1 MDDILEYENLV
12 RKIISKYNYYG
23 DYEDLYQVGMMGL
36 MKALKNYK
44 YEGAKFSTY
53 AYQYIIGEV
62 TTFIRENNSV
72 KISKDIIRLS
82 KVIDKCREVLYQ
94 KLGRT
99 PTDLEVSL
107 MTEIS
112 EEKIAEIKEVMQQV
126 ESLDYVN
133 EENSENVYNSIS
145 VDDHN
150 LDSSYLDLKNELNN
164 LEQEER
170 DLIYKRY
177 YEGYTQSELSKSL
190 GMSQVQIS
198 RKESKVLEKLK
209 VKL

>member
-1 MDDILEYENLV
+1 MDDILQYENLV

-44 YEGAKFSTY
+44 YKGAKFSTY

-62 TTFIRENNSV
+62 TSFIRENNPI
-72 KISKDIIRLS
+72 KISKDVIRLS
-82 KVIDKCREVLYQ
+82 KEINKCREVLYQ

-107 MTEIS
+107 ITEID
-112 EEKIAEIKEVMQQV
+112 EEKIAEIREVMKQV

-133 EENSENVYNSIS
+133 EENSESVYNSIS
-145 VDDHN
+145 VDDYN
-150 LDSSYLDLKNELNN
+150 LDSTHLDLQNELNN
-164 LEQEER
+164 LEKEER

-177 YEGYTQSELSKSL
+177 YEGYTQSELSEYL

>member
-1 MDDILEYENLV
+1 MDDILQYENLV

-62 TTFIRENNSV
+62 TSFIRENNPI
-72 KISKDIIRLS
+72 KISKDVVRLS
-82 KVIDKCREVLYQ
+82 KEINKCREVLYQ

-107 MTEIS
+107 ITEID
-112 EEKIAEIKEVMQQV
+112 EDKIAEIREVMKQV

-133 EENSENVYNSIS
+133 EENSESVYNSIS
-145 VDDHN
+145 VDDYN
-150 LDSSYLDLKNELNN
+150 LDSTHLDLQNELNN

-177 YEGYTQSELSKSL
+177 YEGYTQSELSEYL

>member
-1 MDDILEYENLV
+1 MDDILQYENLV

-62 TTFIRENNSV
+62 TSFIRENNPI
-72 KISKDIIRLS
+72 KISKDVVRLS
-82 KVIDKCREVLYQ
+82 KEINKCREMLYQ

-107 MTEIS
+107 ITEID
-112 EEKIAEIKEVMQQV
+112 EDKIAEIREVMKQV

-133 EENSENVYNSIS
+133 EENSESVYNSIS
-145 VDDHN
+145 VNDYN
-150 LDSSYLDLKNELNN
+150 LDSTHLDLQNELNN

-177 YEGYTQSELSKSL
+177 YEGYTQSELSEYL

>member
-23 DYEDLYQVGMMGL
+23 DYEDLYQVGMIGL

-62 TTFIRENNSV
+62 TSFIRENNPI
-72 KISKDIIRLS
+72 KISKDVVRLS
-82 KVIDKCREVLYQ
+82 KEINKCREVLYQ

-107 MTEIS
+107 ITKID
-112 EEKIAEIKEVMQQV
+112 EEKIAEINELMKQV

-133 EENSENVYNSIS
+133 EENSESVYNSIS
-145 VDDHN
+145 VNDYN
-150 LDSSYLDLKNELNN
+150 LDSSHLDLKNELNN

-177 YEGYTQSELSKSL
+177 YEGYTQSELSEYL

>member
-1 MDDILEYENLV
+1 MDDILDYENLV

-62 TTFIRENNSV
+62 TSFIRENNPI
-72 KISKDIIRLS
+72 KISKDVVRLS
-82 KVIDKCREVLYQ
+82 KEINKCREVLYQ

-107 MTEIS
+107 ITEID
-112 EEKIAEIKEVMQQV
+112 EDKIAEINELMQQV

-133 EENSENVYNSIS
+133 EENNESVYNSIS
-145 VDDHN
+145 VNDNN
-150 LDSSYLDLKNELNN
+150 LDSSHLDLKNELNN

-177 YEGYTQSELSKSL
+177 YEGYTQSELSDYF

>member
-23 DYEDLYQVGMMGL
+23 DYEDLYQVGMIGL

-62 TTFIRENNSV
+62 TSFIRENNPI
-72 KISKDIIRLS
+72 KISKDVVRLS
-82 KVIDKCREVLYQ
+82 KEINKCREVLYQ

-107 MTEIS
+107 ITEID
-112 EEKIAEIKEVMQQV
+112 EEKIAEINELMKQV

-133 EENSENVYNSIS
+133 EENSESVYNSIS
-145 VDDHN
+145 VNDYN
-150 LDSSYLDLKNELNN
+150 LDSSHLDLKNELNN

-177 YEGYTQSELSKSL
+177 YEGYTQSELSEYL

>member
-62 TTFIRENNSV
+62 TTFIRENNPV

-82 KVIDKCREVLYQ
+82 KTIERCREVLYQ

>member
-1 MDDILEYENLV
+1 MDDILQYENLV

-62 TTFIRENNSV
+62 TSFIRENNPI
-72 KISKDIIRLS
+72 KISKDVVRLS
-82 KVIDKCREVLYQ
+82 KEINKCREVLYQ

-107 MTEIS
+107 ITEID
-112 EEKIAEIKEVMQQV
+112 EDKIAEIREVMKQV

-133 EENSENVYNSIS
+133 EENSESVYNSIS
-145 VDDHN
+145 VNDYN
-150 LDSSYLDLKNELNN
+150 LDSTHLDLQNELNN
-164 LEQEER
+164 LEKEER

-177 YEGYTQSELSKSL
+177 YEGYTQSELSEYL

>member
-62 TTFIRENNSV
+62 TTFIRENNPV
-72 KISKDIIRLS
+72 KISKDIVRLS
-82 KVIDKCREVLYQ
+82 KVIDRCREVLYQ

-133 EENSENVYNSIS
+133 EENSESVYNSIS
-145 VDDHN
+145 VDDYN
-150 LDSSYLDLKNELNN
+150 LDSTHLDLQNELNN

-177 YEGYTQSELSKSL
+177 YEGYTQSELSEYL